1 MILIFTILIMI
12 ITICTTCILFILFT
26 VILSLRA
33 AHQAKEIPAPAG
45 QVMAVTWLY
54 VSVVLMAG
62 VYSSQLT
69 ASLTVR
75 EEAPPF
81 SSLQEL
87 VTQDIYTWG
96 VSSGTALQTMIRVK
110 T

>member
-1 MILIFTILIMI
+1 M
-12 ITICTTCILFILFT
+12 
-26 VILSLRA
+26 V
-33 AHQAKEIPAPAG
+33 KEVPSPAG

-87 VTQDIYTWG
+87 VNQDTYTWG
-96 VSSGTALQTMIRVK
+96 LSSGTALQTMIMVK

>member
-1 MILIFTILIMI
+1 ML
-12 ITICTTCILFILFT
+12 
-26 VILSLRA
+26 LSLHT
-33 AHQAKEIPAPAG
+33 AHDVKEAPPPAG

-54 VSVVLMAG
+54 VSVVLMTG

-87 VTQDIYTWG
+87 VTQDTYTWG
-96 VSSGTALQTMIRVK
+96 ISAGTAIRSIIQVK
-110 T
+110 YTCSCSLWFWFGNDF